1 MPPFSP
7 VMEKELRSFIP
18 AGGDII
24 KNPIDAIPI
33 FRYIEIFQRMIG
45 LVSSQ
50 PQIDMLIISLS
61 LDWLY
66 GVDKGRQIQ
75 KVTDYLSGPV
85 GDDLH
90 GKPFIVSWRSYRN
103 NPAIRKVMDPLE
115 KQLLEAGVPVY
126 RGFEQASMTLARWAR
141 YHQFLHARA
150 LR

>member
-1 MPPFSP
+1 M
-7 VMEKELRSFIP
+7 
-18 AGGDII
+18 
-24 KNPIDAIPI
+24 ID
-33 FRYIEIFQRMIG
+33 

-66 GVDKGRQIQ
+66 GLDKGRQIQ

-90 GKPFIVSWRSYRN
+90 GKPFVASWRTHRN
-103 NPAIRKVMDPLE
+103 NPAIREVGCRLE
-115 KQLLEAGVPVY
+115 KQLLESGVPVY

-141 YHQFLHARA
+141 YHQFLHARG
-150 LR
+150 LK